1 MNLLVGVFTIVG
13 SAVSSSLLFVFCI
26 RVCPLC
32 LNVALVLDVVL
43 WSCSLLCV
51 VACVLLSLV
60 LFLDPGLLILLC
72 LCVLFVMCS

>member
-1 MNLLVGVFTIVG
+1 MNLLFGAFTMVGF
-13 SAVSSSLLFVFCI
+13 AVSSLLLFVFGI

-32 LNVALVLDVVL
+32 LNVALALDVVL

-60 LFLDPGLLILLC
+60 LFLDPVLLILLC
-72 LCVLFVMCS
+72 LCVLFAMCS